1 MQPSERR
8 ARRVLV
14 ADDEP
19 YVLELIV
26 TRLSIAGF
34 EVRAAKDGV
43 LAVDR
48 LTDFRPEALV
58 LDINMPRLDGF
69 GVLSHMRAQG
79 LSDRVPTL
87 VLTARNAAEDVAK
100 AIQLGAKD
108 YLSKPFRDDQLIAR
122 VGRLF
127 NRVKPAGG

>member
-1 MQPSERR
+1 MPPSERR